1 MLESRVFLVGEFMKI
16 LATYEI
22 RSENVPAAVRICER
36 EDEYINTYEIE
47 QPKIGSATQSVL
59 AYLKEKIIGSVDVKI
74 SEMLDPREADAVRSR
89 FMERA
94 DEMIGNELVGIG
106 DAEKRV
112 LIGRLAHEMLGLG
125 DLELLLADDELE
137 EIVVNGSKEP
147 VRVYHKKFGWLKSNL
162 TLQSEEQVYNYAS
175 IIGRRVGKQITT
187 LNPLMDAHL
196 TTGHRVS
203 ATLFPVSSKGN
214 GITIRKFAKNPWT
227 IVHLI
232 DPAANTLNVDVA
244 ALLWLCVQ
252 YEMNII
258 VAGGTASGKTTFLN
272 SILVFTPPNQRVISI
287 EDSVSGEEEMFVE
300 RNGRIERTTV
310 ASLVDAA
317 VSKNCQITEDG
328 CEIAANSDNTK
339 VLSMT
344 PRGEMEL
351 KEPRSFIRHKVN
363 KPMFE
368 VTLASGRRIKVTRDH
383 SLFTLDDRNR
393 IVPVKASEL
402 HVGGRIATPRA
413 LPFEG
418 NLNSIDL
425 GASTKSFCRLFIE
438 GEPVRKRL
446 ESAQVKGN
454 LRKRFGKSRVRHYAR
469 LGVIPAD
476 SYNEV
481 FYGAAPTADEK
492 RKMSIRSKCG
502 ASRIPILLDITSEL
516 AFMLGNWIADGC
528 YDKNSVII
536 SADDEESRAQ
546 IKKAVSQ
553 FGITTKMH
561 SDGISLMLNSKALKL
576 AMQALGFGGNAY
588 TKKVP
593 PAFFNLERP
602 LMANF
607 LKGIFSGDGW
617 VRRNEVAIRLASR
630 TLLNDLQSMLLFFG
644 VPLRTRNAMM
654 KDRCY
659 EGRVS
664 GTPFLGAF
672 AEHIGFAQ
680 GYKMDKL
687 KNAASKERHDVSD
700 SIPLPKYMYRI
711 LKRYTRQ
718 QVGTALTY
726 KSWKSWHRAYTSGRD
741 IGRVTLQNIAGN
753 FNDYG
758 AGLDIFM
765 EPSRFMPQDLFEDEE
780 GMQDI
785 LESAK
790 NLAFNDVFWDRI
802 REIKN
807 YDYNG
812 YVYDLSVPGNES
824 FVCNNIVAHN
834 TRELVLPDFLQWTP
848 LTTREPNPEGRG
860 EITMLDLMVN
870 SLRMRPDRIVL
881 GEIRRQREAEVLFEA
896 MHTGHSVYSTL
907 HADDAEQARNRMTS
921 PPINL
926 PESMIG
932 AVHAICVQYRQRRTG
947 IRRTFELAEVVPDE
961 KSVRV
966 NVLYK
971 WRPRD
976 DVLEKYG
983 EAARLYSQ
991 LTMHTGMT
999 QREIDEDI
1007 SDKRSVLQY
1016 MLEKKI
1022 NTVNDV
1028 GRVIATYYRDKER
1041 LMKAVAGKKDLP

>member
-1 MLESRVFLVGEFMKI
+1 MKV
-16 LATYEI
+16 LSAYEI

-74 SEMLDPREADAVRSR
+74 SEMLDPREADAVRGR

-106 DAEKRV
+106 SAEKRV

-125 DLELLLADDELE
+125 DLELLLADDDLE

-147 VRVYHKKFGWLKSNL
+147 VRVYHKKFGWLKTNL
-162 TLQSEEQVYNYAS
+162 MLQSEEQVYNYAS
-175 IIGRRVGKQITT
+175 MIGRRVGKQITT

-196 TTGHRVS
+196 TTGHRVN

-287 EDSVSGEEEMFVE
+287 ED
-300 RNGRIERTTV
+300 
-310 ASLVDAA
+310 
-317 VSKNCQITEDG
+317 
-328 CEIAANSDNTK
+328 
-339 VLSMT
+339 
-344 PRGEMEL
+344 
-351 KEPRSFIRHKVN
+351 
-363 KPMFE
+363 
-368 VTLASGRRIKVTRDH
+368 
-383 SLFTLDDRNR
+383 
-393 IVPVKASEL
+393 
-402 HVGGRIATPRA
+402 
-413 LPFEG
+413 
-418 NLNSIDL
+418 
-425 GASTKSFCRLFIE
+425 
-438 GEPVRKRL
+438 
-446 ESAQVKGN
+446 
-454 LRKRFGKSRVRHYAR
+454 
-469 LGVIPAD
+469 
-476 SYNEV
+476 
-481 FYGAAPTADEK
+481 
-492 RKMSIRSKCG
+492 
-502 ASRIPILLDITSEL
+502 
-516 AFMLGNWIADGC
+516 
-528 YDKNSVII
+528 
-536 SADDEESRAQ
+536 
-546 IKKAVSQ
+546 
-553 FGITTKMH
+553 
-561 SDGISLMLNSKALKL
+561 
-576 AMQALGFGGNAY
+576 
-588 TKKVP
+588 
-593 PAFFNLERP
+593 
-602 LMANF
+602 
-607 LKGIFSGDGW
+607 
-617 VRRNEVAIRLASR
+617 
-630 TLLNDLQSMLLFFG
+630 
-644 VPLRTRNAMM
+644 
-654 KDRCY
+654 
-659 EGRVS
+659 
-664 GTPFLGAF
+664 
-672 AEHIGFAQ
+672 
-680 GYKMDKL
+680 
-687 KNAASKERHDVSD
+687 
-700 SIPLPKYMYRI
+700 
-711 LKRYTRQ
+711 
-718 QVGTALTY
+718 
-726 KSWKSWHRAYTSGRD
+726 
-741 IGRVTLQNIAGN
+741 
-753 FNDYG
+753 
-758 AGLDIFM
+758 
-765 EPSRFMPQDLFEDEE
+765 
-780 GMQDI
+780 
-785 LESAK
+785 
-790 NLAFNDVFWDRI
+790 
-802 REIKN
+802 
-807 YDYNG
+807 
-812 YVYDLSVPGNES
+812 
-824 FVCNNIVAHN
+824 

-947 IRRTFELAEVVPDE
+947 IRRTFELAEVVPEE

-976 DVLEKYG
+976 DVLDKCG

-999 QREIDEDI
+999 QREIDEDV
-1007 SDKRSVLQY
+1007 SDKRGVLQY
-1016 MLEKKI
+1016 MLEKRI

-1041 LMKAVAGKKDLP
+1041 LMKAVAAKKDLS